1 MNSLAQVLT
10 HGRLLV
16 LCGSGGVGKTT
27 TSAALAVA
35 AARQGRRVGVLTID
49 PAQRL
54 LQALGLRDQQHPANQ
69 PLEVLPRLSEQLPDP
84 ATGGSLHALML
95 DAELG
100 AVTMVERLLP
110 DPRLRE
116 RVLGNRI
123 YRAFLPAL
131 ASSPEYIALELI
143 SQLQR
148 EQRFDLLV
156 LDTPPMHNA
165 LDFLHAG
172 GTLSGF
178 VNERVLKWFAMM
190 PRPGIKAPRF
200 SFLQTGASMAMT
212 VLGRL
217 FGDEVMPDIA
227 DFFLSFQDVLPKLRD
242 ATEATDRL
250 LRAAGTHFVIV
261 TAPGETALREARHLH
276 GELGRAGVPFAG
288 FVCNRVLHLPAALRE
303 AQAADPRAEQL
314 LATLAAHGLAQH
326 GNSLQQAAQWLERLA
341 AADAEQVAS
350 LRHLAGHHA
359 FVSVAAQEVNDL
371 HTLADLARHGD
382 RLLAAQPA

>member
-1 MNSLAQVLT
+1 MT
-10 HGRLLV
+10 
-16 LCGSGGVGKTT
+16 GVQTC
-27 TSAALAVA
+27 AL
-35 AARQGRRVGVLTID
+35 
-49 PAQRL
+49 P
-54 LQALGLRDQQHPANQ
+54 
-69 PLEVLPRLSEQLPDP
+69 
-84 ATGGSLHALML
+84 
-95 DAELG
+95 
-100 AVTMVERLLP
+100 
-110 DPRLRE
+110 
-116 RVLGNRI
+116 
-123 YRAFLPAL
+123 
-131 ASSPEYIALELI
+131 I
-143 SQLQR
+143 S
-148 EQRFDLLV
+148 
-156 LDTPPMHNA
+156 
-165 LDFLHAG
+165 G

-303 AQAADPRAEQL
+303 AQRIAPKAVWIQIEVENFDQL
-314 LATLAAHGLAQH
+314 REALDAGATLILLDNMSTTQMREAVAIKIGRAH
-326 GNSLQQAAQWLERLA
+326 
-341 AADAEQVAS
+341 V
-350 LRHLAGHHA
+350 
-359 FVSVAAQEVNDL
+359 
-371 HTLADLARHGD
+371 
-382 RLLAAQPA
+382 